1 MQASIKPALSI
12 ATATAAVTLLASA
25 GFASSAQAAIVDLT
39 VTVHNLAPV
48 NSVVVAPLSVGFGQ
62 GVFDGFD
69 IGGVANA
76 AIVKAAELGNGNLWR
91 DAFTAA
97 DSGAVVGVVGAAPL
111 AAGLSAT
118 RTFRIDTALNN
129 YFSFVAMVVP
139 SNDFFIGN
147 DAAKAFKLFDGA
159 GNLQVSSIG
168 QKARD
173 IWDAGSEE
181 FNTANAAFIVG
192 ANALA
197 RDAQQS
203 VVARN
208 FAEFAAYNGLSTAYG
223 YTFNSGLSGGSDVY
237 RIDFSAQAVPE
248 PESYALMVAG
258 LAAMVTVVR
267 RRRPVV

>member
-1 MQASIKPALSI
+1 MHASIKPRQSI
-12 ATATAAVTLLASA
+12 AIAAVALLATA
-25 GFASSAQAAIVDLT
+25 GFTTVAQAAVVDLT

-48 NSVVVAPLSVGFGQ
+48 HSVVVAPLSVGFGQ

-69 IGGVANA
+69 IGGAANA
-76 AIVKAAELGNGNLWR
+76 SIVKAAELGNGNLWR
-91 DAFTAA
+91 DALTAA
-97 DSGAVVGVVGAAPL
+97 DSGAVVGVVGDAPL

-118 RTFRIDTALNN
+118 KTFRIDTSLNS

-147 DAAKAFKLFDGA
+147 DSAKAFRLFDGA

-181 FNTANAAFIVG
+181 FNVANAAFIVG
-192 ANALA
+192 SNAQA
-197 RDAQQS
+197 RDEQHS

-208 FAEFAAYNGLSTAYG
+208 FAEFAAYNGLNTAYG
-223 YTFNSGLSGGSDVY
+223 YAFDSGLTAGTDVY

-248 PESYALMVAG
+248 PESYALMLAG
-258 LAAMVTVVR
+258 LAAMATLVR
-267 RRRPVV
+267 RRKAA

>member
-1 MQASIKPALSI
+1 MKFPTSLSKSLLC
-12 ATATAAVTLLASA
+12 AAIFSSA
-25 GFASSAQAAIVDLT
+25 GAQAAIVDLT

-62 GVFDGFD
+62 GLFDGFD
-69 IGGVANA
+69 IGGSANA
-76 AIVKAAELGNGNLWR
+76 SIVKAAELGNGNLWR
-91 DAFTAA
+91 DAFSATDA
-97 DSGAVVGVVGAAPL
+97 GAVVGVVGGAPL

-118 RTFRIDTALNN
+118 QTFRVDTSLNS

-147 DAAKAFKLFDGA
+147 DSATAFKLFDGA
-159 GNLQVSSIG
+159 GNLQISSIG

-181 FNTANAAFIVG
+181 FNVANAAFIVG
-192 ANALA
+192 SNAVA
-197 RDAQQS
+197 RDAQNS

-208 FAEFAAYNGLSTAYG
+208 FGEFAAYNGLSTAYG

-248 PESYALMVAG
+248 PQSYALMLAG
-258 LAAMVTVVR
+258 LAAMGAVVR
-267 RRRPVV
+267 RRSSAV